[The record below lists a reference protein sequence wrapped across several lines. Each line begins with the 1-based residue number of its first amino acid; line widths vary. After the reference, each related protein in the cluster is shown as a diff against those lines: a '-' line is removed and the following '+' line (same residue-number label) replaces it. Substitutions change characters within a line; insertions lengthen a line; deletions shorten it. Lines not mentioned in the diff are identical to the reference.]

1 MVLTLEKVPDS
12 NAHDDHEDQ
21 DYELSIHL
29 LLPSAIVAQS
39 SVSATHSHGP
49 LHCYPGGGISLGL
62 SWHRAKR
69 SHAFDV
75 ETATQIATQLFGTG
89 WQQAASSGTAGT
101 KNSNKSGLVATT

>member
-49 LHCYPGGGISLGL
+49 LHCYPGSDESEQKFFAIHPTETMWRCFQPRSIEM
-62 SWHRAKR
+62 KR
-69 SHAFDV
+69 ID
-75 ETATQIATQLFGTG
+75 
-89 WQQAASSGTAGT
+89 
-101 KNSNKSGLVATT
+101 